1 MNAAATPFMEL
12 RNDIT
17 SSFRI
22 TLDFDMD
29 NVNLKHFRLISM
41 IFLISMY
48 DGRKIFH
55 VTENDYDFLFYI
67 YLR

>member
-22 TLDFDMD
+22 TLDLDMD

-41 IFLISMY
+41 IFLISMH
-48 DGRKIFH
+48 DGLFH
-55 VTENDYDFLFYI
+55 VTATNYDFLFYI

>member
-17 SSFRI
+17 SSFKI

-29 NVNLKHFRLISM
+29 NLKLKTLLIY
-41 IFLISMY
+41 IYVFLIPMY
-48 DGRKIFH
+48 DDKFSTRKIIINFSFH
-55 VTENDYDFLFYI
+55 I